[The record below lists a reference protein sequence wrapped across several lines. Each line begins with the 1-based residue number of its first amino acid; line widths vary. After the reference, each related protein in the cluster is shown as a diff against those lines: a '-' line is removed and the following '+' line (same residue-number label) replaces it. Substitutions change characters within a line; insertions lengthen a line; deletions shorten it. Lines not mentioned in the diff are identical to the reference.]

1 MRSEMCEEVI
11 RPQQITAESLTE
23 EKQQEQELMARLA
36 SNGRMPPKPKSV
48 FLQKKL
54 QHHRKFFDSGDY
66 AMNKDKAK
74 SPGSN
79 LVSSALPIHISAEP
93 AVPTTPVIV
102 FQVAPTAEL
111 NVEIAAH
118 DESLQIPRPD
128 NVPQRKSSII
138 YPSVHSKL
146 SPQPHI
152 HHEKHDEVLPEP

>member
-11 RPQQITAESLTE
+11 RPQQIATE
-23 EKQQEQELMARLA
+23 TLSVEKQQEQELMARLA
-36 SNGRMPPKPKSV
+36 SNGRIAPKPKSV

-74 SPGSN
+74 NPGTAPA
-79 LVSSALPIHISAEP
+79 SSLPIHISAQP
-93 AVPTTPVIV
+93 AVPTTPV
-102 FQVAPTAEL
+102 APATEL
-111 NVEIAAH
+111 NVEVATH

-128 NVPQRKSSII
+128 NVPQRKASII

-152 HHEKHDEVLPEP
+152 HHEKHDEAMSEQ